1 MKKARRVLLTMVIA
15 LGMTVTAFAEKNV
28 LAKEVIDMGED
39 MTIEAMNLDTG
50 EVMEVALVDCIKTV
64 ETLEV
69 NNANGDETQAIT
81 LEGGFKVPDNN
92 SKAIGPGGSTDEG
105 YDDSISVKAT
115 LRIGFVKG
123 ETSDGVVTY
132 LLEKAKGNWEIVDN
146 AVTIYDKSFDVS
158 CYCIGSLA
166 TMKQQDLDNKVDDD
180 DYSFSITTYYDE
192 PVPENDPMPLVGA
205 GMECYVER
213 EASPWYFRFN
223 NCKLGDYE

>member
-15 LGMTVTAFAEKNV
+15 LGMTVTAFAEENV

-64 ETLEV
+64 ETL
-69 NNANGDETQAIT
+69 DETQAIT

-115 LRIGFVKG
+115 LRIEFVKG